1 MKKVLIVDDE
11 KSFLLSLAEGL
22 AKYSSEF
29 VVVTAEN
36 GKVAAGILLKDRVD
50 LVVTD
55 LKMDV
60 MDGFQLLAFMKNNCP
75 DVPAIVMTAF
85 GTPAI
90 ESQITEYGSVHYL
103 EKPLNINQ
111 LAAKIRE
118 GLDADKKGYISGITL
133 SSFLQVIE
141 VERHT
146 CMLTISSR
154 DRRGYLYIIL
164 GELQDAK
171 CGDKVA
177 KSAAVEMISWDDAEI
192 EIINSCSKKKKTID
206 QSMSQVIMEA
216 SLFRD
221 TGKEGGEGEG
231 DVDGVYQ
238 VESILDTEKDDLL
251 MEEMI
256 MAIKD
261 KLQEFASIDG
271 FGGVALFTPQGE
283 PIAMVEASGSG
294 FDLQKI
300 GVLANNTLMNAQ
312 KTSLDMGTG
321 RGQLVH
327 VVAEHANIIIRCLN
341 EGDHPLESEPGKA
354 HIHLVLILKDDSN
367 LGLAKLKVKTIIES
381 LAPDIRV

>member
-11 KSFLLSLAEGL
+11 KSFLLSLADGL
-22 AKYSSEF
+22 SEYSDEF
-29 VVVTAEN
+29 HVVTAEN
-36 GKVAAGILLKDRVD
+36 GKVAAEILNKEKID

-60 MDGFQLLAFMKNNCP
+60 MDGFQLLAFMKNKCP
-75 DVPAIVMTAF
+75 DIPAIVMTAF

-90 ESQITEYGSVHYL
+90 EEKITGYGSVQYL

-118 GLDADKKGYISGITL
+118 GLDTDRKGYISGITL
-133 SSFLQVIE
+133 SSLLQVIE
-141 VERHT
+141 VEQHT
-146 CMLTISSR
+146 CTLTITSGR
-154 DRRGYLYIIL
+154 GKGYLYIML

-171 CGDKVA
+171 CGDKA
-177 KSAAVEMISWDDAEI
+177 GKSAAIELISWEEAGI
-192 EIINSCSKKKKTID
+192 EIVNSCPKRKKNIA

-221 TGKEGGEGEG
+221 TGEEGQVVEGE
-231 DVDGVYQ
+231 YE
-238 VESILDTEKDDLL
+238 VESILDTEKDDLM

-261 KLQEFASIDG
+261 KLQELASLDG

-283 PIAMVEASGSG
+283 PIAMVEATGG
-294 FDLQKI
+294 EFNLQKI

-312 KTSLDMGTG
+312 KASLDMGTG

-327 VVAEHANIIIRCLN
+327 VVAESANIIIRCLN
-341 EGDHPLESEPGKA
+341 EGNDPLKSEPGKA
-354 HIHLVLILKDDSN
+354 HIHMVLILKDDSS
-367 LGLAKLKVKTIIES
+367 LGLAKLKVNMIIES
-381 LAPDIRV
+381 LAPDLRV